1 MLEKMSHTDGV
12 ELNNYFRYATRFT
25 RIPQSFFEEP
35 WKQPFRNVLQEQG
48 HILPPIQNTVTIS
61 IQSVYFKDYKKKLY
75 LSSNHTPRW
84 SLACFAAEESRI
96 PI

>member
-1 MLEKMSHTDGV
+1 MLLVSPGYRNHFLK
-12 ELNNYFRYATRFT
+12 NYG
-25 RIPQSFFEEP
+25 E
-35 WKQPFRNVLQEQG
+35 QPFRNTLQEQG
-48 HILPPIQNTVTIS
+48 YILSRYIIHEESTVTIS